1 MNIVKFTFTFCLL
14 SIFLISCGGDP
25 EPMET
30 SVLPKLSISSVTKF
44 EGDIDGIFSFIVNL
58 SEASEDEVSFDYRTV
73 EITAKS
79 NDDYTPQADNLT
91 LNPGE
96 TSVTI
101 DIQILADTWKEGDEQ
116 FKVVLS
122 NPVNATLST
131 TEGLGTI
138 RNEDTEVMTSEDG
151 YITPDN
157 YPNYTLVWADEF
169 DGDCLNLEDW
179 THEIGNSG
187 WGNNELQYYTDRKD
201 NSFLQ
206 NGNLIIE
213 AKEESFGSAN
223 YTSAR
228 IVTQNK
234 QSFTFGRIDIRATLP
249 EGQGI
254 WPALWMLGSN
264 FQDIGWP
271 ACGEIDIME
280 LVGHQPS
287 TTHGTAHWGPQG
299 QGFSNNNGNG
309 YNLSAGSKFSDEFHV
324 FSIIWEPGK
333 IEWYVNDNKF
343 FTLTNAAVNGTYP
356 FDQDFFFIFNIAVGG
371 NWPGNPD
378 SSTVFPQQM
387 IVDYIRVFQ

>member
-1 MNIVKFTFTFCLL
+1 MENIKFAIIYILL
-14 SIFLISCGGDP
+14 TVFLTSCGGNS

-30 SVLPKLSISSVTKF
+30 PQLPKLSISSVTKF
-44 EGDIDGIFSFIVNL
+44 EGDTDDIFSFVVNL
-58 SEASEDEVSFDYRTV
+58 NQASEDVVSFDYRTV
-73 EITAKS
+73 ELTAKS
-79 NDDYTPQADNLT
+79 NDDYIPQANNLS

-96 TSVTI
+96 TSLII
-101 DIQILADTWKEGDEQ
+101 DIKIIADTWKEADEQ
-116 FKVVLS
+116 FTVTLS
-122 NPVNATLST
+122 NPVNATIST
-131 TEGLGTI
+131 VEGIGTI

-151 YITPDN
+151 YTTPDN
-157 YPNYTLVWADEF
+157 YPNYDLIWADEF
-169 DGDCLNLEDW
+169 DAACLNPDDW

-187 WGNNELQYYTDRKD
+187 WGNNELQFYTDRKD

-213 AKEESFGSAN
+213 AKEESFGTAN

-228 IVTQNK
+228 LVTQNK
-234 QSFTFGRIDIRATLP
+234 QSFGFGRIDIRAILP

-280 LVGHQPS
+280 LLGHQPS

-299 QGFSNNNGNG
+299 QGFSNNHGED
-309 YNLSAGSKFSDEFHV
+309 YNLPAGTKFSDEFHV

-333 IEWYVNDNKF
+333 IEWFVNDNKF
-343 FTLTNAAVNGTYP
+343 FTLSNADVSGDYP
-356 FDQDFFFIFNIAVGG
+356 FDREFFFIFNIAVGG

-378 SSTVFPQQM
+378 NSTVFPQQM
-387 IVDYIRVFQ
+387 IIDYVRVFQ

>member
-1 MNIVKFTFTFCLL
+1 MKFIKGLL
-14 SIFLISCGGDP
+14 FVVIISFLLNSCGGDSS
-25 EPMET
+25 PMEME
-30 SVLPKLSISSVTKF
+30 SLPKLSISSVTKF
-44 EGDIDGIFSFIVNL
+44 EGDVNSTFDFEVNMNESSESTVTVNYATKEISAGNNIDFIPVAGTITL
-58 SEASEDEVSFDYRTV
+58 TPGEQSATITV
-73 EITAKS
+73 EI
-79 NDDYTPQADNLT
+79 
-91 LNPGE
+91 
-96 TSVTI
+96 I
-101 DIQILADTWKEGDEQ
+101 ADTWKEADEE

-122 NPVNATLST
+122 NPTNATLVTS
-131 TEGLGTI
+131 EGLGTI
-138 RNEDTEVMTSEDG
+138 RNEDTEIMTSDDG

-157 YPNYTLVWADEF
+157 YPGLNLVWSDEF
-169 DGDCLNLEDW
+169 DAECLNLLDW
-179 THEIGNSG
+179 THELGNSG

-201 NSFLQ
+201 NSYLQ

-213 AKEESFGSAN
+213 AKEESFGTAN

-228 IVTQNK
+228 LVTQNK
-234 QSFTFGRIDIRATLP
+234 KSFAFGRIDIRAILP

-264 FQDIGWP
+264 FQNVGWP

-299 QGFSNNNGNG
+299 QSWSYNDGDP
-309 YNLSAGSKFSDEFHV
+309 YNLTGGKKFSDEYHV

-343 FTLTNAAVNGTYP
+343 FTISPSTVNGTYP
-356 FDQDFFFIFNIAVGG
+356 FDQEFFFIFNIAVGG

-378 SSTVFPQQM
+378 NSTVFPQRM
-387 IVDYIRVFQ
+387 LVDYIRVFQ